1 MVQAAPQEL
10 ANGKDGSEKDAIEL
24 MSGSFGA
31 KRKQQQRVV
40 VLINAVIL
48 PTAEALIESCEHC
61 NEEGAEFP
69 FAVILDRIT
78 GSDPKITDYVLEAAA
93 NCPNCRREIMEKTLV
108 ETR

>member
-10 ANGKDGSEKDAIEL
+10 ANGKDGPEKDAIEL

-31 KRKQQQRVV
+31 KRKQQRVV

-69 FAVILDRIT
+69 FGVILDRIT
-78 GSDPKITDYVLEAAA
+78 GSDPKTTDYVLEAAA